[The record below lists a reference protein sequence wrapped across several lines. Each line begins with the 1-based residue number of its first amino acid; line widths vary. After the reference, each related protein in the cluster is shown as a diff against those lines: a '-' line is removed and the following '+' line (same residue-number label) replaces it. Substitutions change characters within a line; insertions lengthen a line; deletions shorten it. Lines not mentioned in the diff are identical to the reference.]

1 MNRRAGPAVAGVV
14 VVALAVVVV
23 AGRGGGGGAL
33 GPDEKGP
40 RGLSITVDLAEQLDT
55 RVTVIDAGDP
65 VIGYDAVLVPSAGA
79 TQPDQARRWTAAA
92 EAGASIV
99 LGQPSDRIGADI
111 GDYEPVDPSNE
122 PGCTVDGLR
131 SLSQPRNPGEPVVPG
146 PSDEF
151 CFGYPTG
158 AQVVVSRVGQGRIVT
173 LGGTSLFENASLSER
188 LEPGQDPTA
197 DNLVDNG
204 PMLAALTDM
213 GRGSTLAIVRPFRA
227 PTGEGGDQSPFELLS
242 AKWRGALIQLL
253 LAALLLAVARAR
265 RVGRHVDE
273 PLPVSIAGSE
283 HTEAVGDLLR
293 RRRDPAGTATLLRAQ
308 ILSSARRQLGIDQ
321 SAADPAVSR
330 AVAQRLQRPPE
341 QVDALLISSPINTE
355 SALVRLANDLEDLR
369 GELTHG
375 TTVNRPQRAGP
386 DPSGR
391 LPRNSGRAHT
401 P

>member
-1 MNRRAGPAVAGVV
+1 MNRR
-14 VVALAVVVV
+14 
-23 AGRGGGGGAL
+23 
-33 GPDEKGP
+33 
-40 RGLSITVDLAEQLDT
+40 
-55 RVTVIDAGDP
+55 
-65 VIGYDAVLVPSAGA
+65 
-79 TQPDQARRWTAAA
+79 
-92 EAGASIV
+92 
-99 LGQPSDRIGADI
+99 
-111 GDYEPVDPSNE
+111 
-122 PGCTVDGLR
+122 
-131 SLSQPRNPGEPVVPG
+131 
-146 PSDEF
+146 
-151 CFGYPTG
+151 
-158 AQVVVSRVGQGRIVT
+158 
-173 LGGTSLFENASLSER
+173 TS
-188 LEPGQDPTA
+188 
-197 DNLVDNG
+197 
-204 PMLAALTDM
+204 
-213 GRGSTLAIVRPFRA
+213 
-227 PTGEGGDQSPFELLS
+227 
-242 AKWRGALIQLL
+242 